1 MRIMCSHSF
10 LTIRSRSRGLKFN
23 DWNFTFYKIKKY
35 FYRRLSDQNRI
46 VIQSRLHVVSNCILS
61 KSVLMRRRV
70 EEHEW
75 WEKSRKKRVINWWW
89 VGVYSVDFSICGE
102 DSRYVSM
109 VGKEHL
115 VLRARFA
122 LCMCSL
128 LTLWWGGWELVACV
142 HLSNV
147 LNGKDIAG
155 PIH

>member
-10 LTIRSRSRGLKFN
+10 LIIRFRLCGLKFN
-23 DWNFTFYKIKKY
+23 VWNFTFYKIKKY
-35 FYRRLSDQNRI
+35 CYRRLSDQNQI
-46 VIQSRLHVVSNCILS
+46 VIQSRRHVINDCIRS

-75 WEKSRKKRVINWWW
+75 WEKPRKKRVINWWW

-102 DSRYVSM
+102 DSRDVSM
-109 VGKEHL
+109 VGKEPL
-115 VLRARFA
+115 VLRAGFP

-147 LNGKDIAG
+147 LNGKDIAW